1 MINNKIVITIPIY
14 SLVLKGYEL
23 KVLDNLSSLCKEY
36 EIYFIHPKSL
46 SLDKEEPFIRYNF
59 KSLAFDETYF
69 KNIEGYNRL
78 CLSYSFYDSFNDFDY
93 LLIHQLDAFI
103 FEKRF
108 EKWISQN
115 YDYVAPPWVGVDSFK
130 FIRGTFENNVPLLLK
145 AKLLPLHRRLFG
157 HDFLVGNG
165 GISLRKVRTFKRVLK
180 IFDSIA
186 REWPYN
192 EDLFY
197 SLYVPAYY
205 PIFRIPSFDK
215 ALTFGFDLNPQKAF
229 ELNNNELP
237 MAAHGFDKPAYL
249 SKWQEVMETA
259 PHSGFQAV
267 LKSIKDE

>member
-1 MINNKIVITIPIY
+1 MIKNKIVIVIPIY
-14 SLVLKGYEL
+14 SLFLKGYEI
-23 KVLDNLSSLCKEY
+23 KVLDKLSSLCKDY

-46 SLDKEEPFIRYNF
+46 NLNKEELFFSYNF
-59 KSLAFDETYF
+59 KCLSFEDSYF
-69 KNIEGYNRL
+69 KDIAGYNRL
-78 CLSYSFYDSFNDFDY
+78 CLSYSFYDSFKDFDY

-103 FEKRF
+103 FENAF

-115 YDYVAPPWVGVDSFK
+115 YDYVAPPWVGVDAFK

-157 HDFLVGNG
+157 HDFFVGNG

-186 REWPYN
+186 REWAYN

-215 ALTFGFDLNPQKAF
+215 ALTFGFDLNPLEAF
-229 ELNNNELP
+229 ELNGNELP

-249 SKWQEVMETA
+249 SQWQAVMERA
-259 PHSGFQAV
+259 PHLGFQAV
-267 LKSIKDE
+267 LKSIKNE